1 MCRCS
6 QVEPLYIKTASVFYG
21 RIIRKEDG
29 GFQSMASTMTSYYA
43 DRKPRGA
50 KEVLEGGLY
59 AVQEDE
65 VFHRSHMESK
75 YNFRGTTVEA

>member
-1 MCRCS
+1 
-6 QVEPLYIKTASVFYG
+6 
-21 RIIRKEDG
+21 
-29 GFQSMASTMTSYYA
+29 MASTMTSYYA